1 MYVAS
6 RLISH
11 ASPSWQTWCT
21 RELAHAVPGGRHTR
35 AHARAETWRWPPG
48 RSQQTK
54 ALSGT
59 GPHRKE
65 LQRVRHWAAQ
75 ERAAAGTALGRTGK
89 SCSGYVH
96 SSTTVRAILTTV
108 PVPGQAREAL
118 SSRKS
123 TGSPRVALPA
133 TTLPPVRYNP
143 PAGSLQPSRRF
154 APGRTRPSTRGRRCR
169 RRRRGWRSE
178 REREI
183 ERSVYAT
190 TTDHPIHCQGIPRQA
205 RGAQGAPSAPSTFSV
220 ITSFVTWPKEHCTPR
235 RQ

>member
-1 MYVAS
+1 MALLLARMYVAS

-65 LQRVRHWAAQ
+65 LQRVRAQQHDSEGDLDDRPCARAGPRSAFVSQVHGVATCCAA
-75 ERAAAGTALGRTGK
+75 
-89 SCSGYVH
+89 
-96 SSTTVRAILTTV
+96 
-108 PVPGQAREAL
+108 
-118 SSRKS
+118 
-123 TGSPRVALPA
+123 
-133 TTLPPVRYNP
+133 RYNP

-154 APGRTRPSTRGRRCR
+154 ATTLPPVRAGSHAPVHPWEAVPPSSTGL
-169 RRRRGWRSE
+169 
-178 REREI
+178 
-183 ERSVYAT
+183 
-190 TTDHPIHCQGIPRQA
+190 
-205 RGAQGAPSAPSTFSV
+205 AQ
-220 ITSFVTWPKEHCTPR
+220 
-235 RQ
+235 

>member
-1 MYVAS
+1 MALLLARMYVAS

-35 AHARAETWRWPPG
+35 AHGNVALAAREIAANQGAE
-48 RSQQTK
+48 
-54 ALSGT
+54 
-59 GPHRKE
+59 
-65 LQRVRHWAAQ
+65 RHWAAQ

-154 APGRTRPSTRGRRCR
+154 ATTLPPVRAGSHAPVHPWEAVPPSSTGL
-169 RRRRGWRSE
+169 
-178 REREI
+178 
-183 ERSVYAT
+183 
-190 TTDHPIHCQGIPRQA
+190 
-205 RGAQGAPSAPSTFSV
+205 AQ
-220 ITSFVTWPKEHCTPR
+220 
-235 RQ
+235 

>member
-65 LQRVRHWAAQ
+65 LQRLRHWAAQ

-143 PAGSLQPSRRF
+143 PAGSRRVARARPPVGGGAAVVDGVGAVNVSARSSGACTQPR
-154 APGRTRPSTRGRRCR
+154 PTTPSTARVYRGRPVAHKAHRAR
-169 RRRRGWRSE
+169 RRR
-178 REREI
+178 
-183 ERSVYAT
+183 
-190 TTDHPIHCQGIPRQA
+190 
-205 RGAQGAPSAPSTFSV
+205 SA
-220 ITSFVTWPKEHCTPR
+220 
-235 RQ
+235 